1 MSAAN
6 KALVHEYLERVWNG
20 RDVEALDDFYPSPHL
35 SEREDSAER
44 QLPSLEDAKEYIRHV
59 QAAFPDLQVVID
71 DIIAEEDK
79 VAVRTTWRSSY
90 QEKFRDVTP
99 SASEQVEAT
108 GNLIW
113 RIADGKIV
121 EMKGTLGERTLEE
134 IGLLEHLVSIG
145 MVFFKFPPWRCRYN

>member
-1 MSAAN
+1 MTAAN

-20 RDVEALDDFYPSPHL
+20 RDVEALDDFYPSPPL
-35 SEREDSAER
+35 SEQENSAEQ
-44 QLPSLEDAKEYIRHV
+44 QLPSLEDAKEYIRQV

-99 SASEQVEAT
+99 SASKQVEAT

>member
-1 MSAAN
+1 MTAAN
-6 KALVHEYLERVWNG
+6 KALVHDYLERVWNG
-20 RDVEALDDFYPSPHL
+20 RDVDALDDFYPSPYL
-35 SEREDSAER
+35 SEQGSSAE
-44 QLPSLEDAKEYIRHV
+44 QELPSLEDAKEYIRHV
-59 QAAFPDLQVVID
+59 QAAFPDLQVVVD

-90 QEKFRDVTP
+90 QEQFRDVTP
-99 SASEQVEAT
+99 SVSKQVVTT

-134 IGLLEHLVSIG
+134 IGLLEHLVSPGI
-145 MVFFKFPPWRCRYN
+145 VFFKFPPWRCRYG